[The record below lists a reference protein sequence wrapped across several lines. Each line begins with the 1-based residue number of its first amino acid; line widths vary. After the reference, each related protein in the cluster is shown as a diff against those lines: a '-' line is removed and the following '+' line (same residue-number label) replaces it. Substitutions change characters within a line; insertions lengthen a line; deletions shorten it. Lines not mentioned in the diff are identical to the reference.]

1 MLEVILWVIS
11 IFLLASIII
20 LTFKKIISRVCDVTI
35 SFLCVCIV
43 ILMLIVS
50 GLVVSVFSIC
60 GSLMCLCRYIIDF
73 WKGVWNCAA
82 DGIRYFRN
90 GRN

>member
-20 LTFKKIISRVCDVTI
+20 LTSKKIISRVCDVTI

-60 GSLMCLCRYIIDF
+60 GSLTYLCRYIIDF
-73 WKGVWNCAA
+73 WKGVWNCGV
-82 DGIRYFRN
+82 DGISYFRN

>member
-20 LTFKKIISRVCDVTI
+20 LTSKKIISRVCDITI
-35 SFLCVCIV
+35 TFFYVCVV
-43 ILMLIVS
+43 ILILIAS
-50 GLVVSVFSIC
+50 GLVILVSSIC